1 MRLSNHIR
9 FELRV
14 PHPILFLCGSQRS
27 SASSAISV
35 FNAEVAEIRRGSQRS
50 LIFRFTTV
58 LVWFLVTLV
67 AVNAQTPSPEPTPKA
82 PPTSGISLAPARF
95 ELEMQPG
102 SETTVVVNLDYHTT
116 GENKQP
122 VRIVASLNDWTIDRN
137 GQVRF
142 EKANTLPDSASSWL
156 IHSPAETMVVPN
168 TLHAIRVTIAV
179 PKDAIPGDHLTA
191 LIVEQRPDS
200 IKLNENRR
208 QVVVRYR
215 MGAVFYIKVPQLRRQ
230 GSLESLRAESTGD
243 QVTVTPLLKNAGNS
257 VIRPLTSVKIT
268 DGSGVA
274 LAELPQKESIPLLG
288 GAELMEPVVIEKR
301 LAPGTY
307 NVKYR
312 VDFQDGTRPT
322 EGITELVVRER
333 QMGQPAPN

>member
-1 MRLSNHIR
+1 M
-9 FELRV
+9 
-14 PHPILFLCGSQRS
+14 
-27 SASSAISV
+27 
-35 FNAEVAEIRRGSQRS
+35 
-50 LIFRFTTV
+50 RFTTV
-58 LVWFLVTLV
+58 LVWLVIAV
-67 AVNAQTPSPEPTPKA
+67 AGVSAQTPSPEPTPSK
-82 PPTSGISLAPARF
+82 PSPTSGISLAPARF

-102 SETTVVVNLDYHTT
+102 SETTVVVNLDYHSDS
-116 GENKQP
+116 ENKTP

-137 GQVRF
+137 GQVYF
-142 EKANTLPDSASSWL
+142 EKAGTLPNSASSWL
-156 IHSPAETMVVPN
+156 IHSPAETMVVPG
-168 TLHAIRVTIAV
+168 TMHAIRVTISV
-179 PKDAIPGDHLTA
+179 PKDATPGDHLTA

-208 QVVVRYR
+208 QVVIRYR

-230 GSLESLRAESTGD
+230 GSLESLRAESTGE

-268 DGSGVA
+268 DGSGVS

-288 GAELMEPVVIEKR
+288 GSELTEPLVIEKR

-312 VDFQDGTRPT
+312 VDFQDGSRPT
-322 EGITELVVRER
+322 EGITELVVKER
-333 QMGQPAPN
+333 QVGQPTSN